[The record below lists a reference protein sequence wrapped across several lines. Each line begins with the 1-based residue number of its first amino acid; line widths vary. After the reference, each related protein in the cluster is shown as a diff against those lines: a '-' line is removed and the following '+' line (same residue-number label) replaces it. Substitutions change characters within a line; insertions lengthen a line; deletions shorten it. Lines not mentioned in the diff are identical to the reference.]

1 MTASLVEIMAAV
13 VGQIE
18 DTLGGTA
25 SPQIVEGLNVYP
37 MLETNPTPPAID
49 IFPGTPFQEASA
61 FGPGNNTLNF
71 DVRARINTPDSG
83 GAQEVLLGM
92 MDPTATESVAQAILS
107 DRTLGGTIDDLNVEG
122 PSDYG
127 VFVEPSG
134 AGAFMSATWR
144 VVVYP

>member
-1 MTASLVEIMAAV
+1 MEIMAAI
-13 VGQIE
+13 VGQVE
-18 DTLGGTA
+18 ETLGGTA

-61 FGPGNNTLNF
+61 FGPANNTMNF

-92 MDPTATESVAQAILS
+92 MDPNATESVAQAILS

-127 VFVEPSG
+127 TFIEPSG

>member
-1 MTASLVEIMAAV
+1 MAAI

-18 DTLGGTA
+18 NTLGGTA
-25 SPQIVEGLNVYP
+25 DPQVIEGLNCYP
-37 MLETNPTPPAID
+37 MLENNPTPPAID
-49 IFPGTPFQEASA
+49 IFPGSPFQESVA
-61 FGPGNNTLNF
+61 FGRGNKSLNF

-83 GAQEVLLGM
+83 GAQEVLLSM
-92 MDPTATESVAQAILS
+92 VDPQGTASVEQAILA
-107 DRTLGGTIDDLNVEG
+107 DTTLSGTISDLNVEG

-127 VFVEPSG
+127 TFLEPSG